1 MVDKQPLIFPSLIT
15 AFCKEA
21 GVDFRDNPF
30 DSGIGPVDRATWNNQ
45 LRERDPSGVRV
56 RTGRKKPTRGASTS
70 KQVEEVPEQMGFRQ
84 DDMEAETIGC
94 FTDVWDNLTDMRE
107 ALSLPSYPRKKKRV
121 APFSPPSGGPTI
133 DPEAAKL
140 QAIMERS
147 RKEHE
152 ERISRIRPQR
162 EGGPQFVPLKD
173 FVGKEDKAEPSSKQ
187 LHKNKRK
194 QYHGL
199 DDPIKRRR
207 NFFNASPSMRT
218 TRHVRDRPDLSPP
231 PLDETHSPLR
241 HPSSGGT

>member
-152 ERISRIRPQR
+152 ERIIAELDPR
-162 EGGPQFVPLKD
+162 
-173 FVGKEDKAEPSSKQ
+173 GKGVSSVAEEQSSDEDWPPISSIFIAIYFK
-187 LHKNKRK
+187 LF
-194 QYHGL
+194 YC
-199 DDPIKRRR
+199 
-207 NFFNASPSMRT
+207 F
-218 TRHVRDRPDLSPP
+218 
-231 PLDETHSPLR
+231 
-241 HPSSGGT
+241 